1 MEPISRAIR
10 FASPKLETLT
20 GLWRRSLIIW
30 PDGSRDVTTQVRWL
44 QGTRAYIDL
53 RQPELLPNFSNKR
66 GLADMSMD
74 DCLVLGRQEG
84 FAGHFTFDGSHFEWE
99 RHIDFQSK
107 PLYSDV
113 GSLWWEGNILIER
126 GRDVNYIE
134 HWHRDDSNALATT
147 AVVAA
152 VALRQMDGNIKASL
166 LRVGATFMYARER
179 SVVPPAH
186 KTLPECI
193 AEAST
198 LDDARALIDCEIS
211 FGIASDVGLQITAS
225 SLPYRIGDVLDP
237 RYCGSRLTTADRS
250 LAGAIVTRQW
260 EITGSEGDL
269 NAIAVKS

>member
-1 MEPISRAIR
+1 MDPISPAIP
-10 FASPKLETLT
+10 FASPKLESLK

-44 QGTRAYIDL
+44 QGRRAYIDL
-53 RQPELLPNFSNKR
+53 RQPAVLPDFSNKH

-74 DCLVLGRQEG
+74 DCAVLGRQEG
-84 FAGHFTFDGSHFEWE
+84 FAGYFTFDGSHFEWE

-126 GRDVNYIE
+126 GRDVDYIE
-134 HWHRDDSNALATT
+134 HWHRDDSSALATA

-152 VALRQMDGNIKASL
+152 ITLRQMHGNIKASL
-166 LRVGATFMYARER
+166 LRVGSAFMYARER

-193 AEAST
+193 AEASS
-198 LDDARALIDCEIS
+198 LEDAQALIDCEIS
-211 FGIASDVGLQITAS
+211 FGTVSAAGLQITAS
-225 SLPYRIGDVLDP
+225 SLPYRIGDVLNP
-237 RYCGSRLTTADRS
+237 RYSGSRLTTLDRS
-250 LAGAIVTRQW
+250 GAGAIVTRQW
-260 EITGSEGDL
+260 EITESEGDL
-269 NAIAVKS
+269 NAIATKS